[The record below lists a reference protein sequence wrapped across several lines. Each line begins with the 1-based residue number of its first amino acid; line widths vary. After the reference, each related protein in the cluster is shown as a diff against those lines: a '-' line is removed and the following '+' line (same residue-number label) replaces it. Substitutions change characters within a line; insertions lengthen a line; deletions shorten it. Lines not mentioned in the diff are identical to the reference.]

1 MYNKWRFFMP
11 VSREDVARHAGVSPA
26 TVSNV
31 INNKDVVS
39 DKLKRKVLKAVHE
52 LDYHPNLVARSLK
65 TSKTNQIALIS
76 NDISNQYY
84 AEIVIGMEELARYSG
99 YTVNMINSYCNRK
112 NNIEK
117 ILERQ
122 YDGIIWITDK
132 IDVNTL
138 NYLAERNFPL
148 IFIGNQKYEGLD
160 KSITEVNIEIYNGA
174 FALFEY
180 LIKNGHKR
188 IGYISPY
195 SLSSLD
201 EHDYRLNA
209 YIDILNKYGIKYDP
223 SIVFWNGYG
232 IDYVYKSALKMIKK
246 EKFPTAI
253 FSGNDYFALP
263 VISAINKAGL
273 KIPDDISVAG
283 FDNLAVSRYI
293 SPSLTTVDMPKYNLG
308 KKLMELLIKKINGE
322 EIKNVSLQTKLII
335 RESTTRTN

>member
-1 MYNKWRFFMP
+1 
-11 VSREDVARHAGVSPA
+11 
-26 TVSNV
+26 
-31 INNKDVVS
+31 
-39 DKLKRKVLKAVHE
+39 
-52 LDYHPNLVARSLK
+52 
-65 TSKTNQIALIS
+65 
-76 NDISNQYY
+76 
-84 AEIVIGMEELARYSG
+84 
-99 YTVNMINSYCNRK
+99 
-112 NNIEK
+112 
-117 ILERQ
+117 
-122 YDGIIWITDK
+122 
-132 IDVNTL
+132 
-138 NYLAERNFPL
+138 
-148 IFIGNQKYEGLD
+148 
-160 KSITEVNIEIYNGA
+160 
-174 FALFEY
+174 
-180 LIKNGHKR
+180 
-188 IGYISPY
+188 
-195 SLSSLD
+195 LD